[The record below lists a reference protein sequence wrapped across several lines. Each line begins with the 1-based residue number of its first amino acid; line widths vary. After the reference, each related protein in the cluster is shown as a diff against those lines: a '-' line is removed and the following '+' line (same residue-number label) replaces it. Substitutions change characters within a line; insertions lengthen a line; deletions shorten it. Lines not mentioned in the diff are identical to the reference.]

1 MKVHQTELFRLVLNS
16 AGCYFASKF
25 AAQVI
30 DLLGLTKIPPKHI
43 LKRRAKNATSKGC
56 TTGALAALAKGNDH
70 EEIERV
76 VQDMVVVCQMDRQLV
91 YSVLIKAGCI
101 FHVAMLVKQHA
112 YKDTSLTVRAY
123 CPFWMLMK
131 QWDI

>member
-1 MKVHQTELFRLVLNS
+1 MALYRTMMKDGHMPNDTL
-16 AGCYFASKF
+16 Y
-25 AAQVI
+25 QVM
-30 DLLGLTKIPPKHI
+30 
-43 LKRRAKNATSKGC
+43 
-56 TTGALAALAKGNDH
+56 LAALAKGNEH

-101 FHVAMLVKQHA
+101 FHGAMLLKQHA